1 MAKDQEALK
10 KLIAEGATET
20 IGQLW
25 SSEQDRA
32 FLLYNAEKIA
42 KYAIKLKK
50 GSAAEV
56 KEARFNLD
64 MIQASLAA
72 YFHQKQLI
80 AEKSVEHIAMQVAA
94 LAIKLAIAA
103 VPA

>member
-1 MAKDQEALK
+1 MANELEALK
-10 KLIAEGATET
+10 QRIAEDATET

-25 SSEQDRA
+25 NSEQDRA

-50 GSAAEV
+50 GRAEEV

-72 YFHQKQLI
+72 YFHQKQLV